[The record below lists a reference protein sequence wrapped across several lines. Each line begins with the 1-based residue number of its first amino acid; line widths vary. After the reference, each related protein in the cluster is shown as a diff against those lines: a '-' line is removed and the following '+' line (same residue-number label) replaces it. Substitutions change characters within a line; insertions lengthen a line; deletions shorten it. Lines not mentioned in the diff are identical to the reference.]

1 MMIPAKMAIMRPETI
16 YMSAICQPNMANS
29 MAAAIS
35 LISGDAI
42 RNENVMPSGTPDSTN
57 PMKSGTAEQE
67 QNGVGIPRRAATTLP
82 TPSFRPATHFFTF
95 CGVI

>member
-1 MMIPAKMAIMRPETI
+1 
-16 YMSAICQPNMANS
+16 MSAICQPNIANS

-42 RNENVMPSGTPDSTN
+42 KNENVIPSGTPLSTN

-67 QNGVGIPRRAATTLP
+67 QNGVGIPSRAATTLP
-82 TPSFRPATHFFTF
+82 TPSVRPLPISSPA
-95 CGVI
+95 GV